1 MLTAFMCGAKH
12 TLLWITIEIVY
23 FEFGDYDVTII
34 IALKKKMTIMKI

>member
-12 TLLWITIEIVY
+12 TLWTTIEIVY